1 MNTYIFPIK
10 MNNNS
15 PLKVL
20 IIGMSLLALIILGS
34 QPDLQNNLAKL
45 LNLDPQIIK
54 KNSTKGVEKVK
65 VSRVVDGDTIELI
78 DGRTVRYLN
87 IDTPETKKPGTPV
100 QCFGLEASSFNKK
113 LVDGQEIEIKPDKEN
128 EDGYGRMLRFIFL
141 KGSNNQKVE
150 ESLNAKM
157 VNEGYARSMII
168 KPNTTYQNIFKDL
181 EKEAKNKKL
190 GIWGNCDKPF
200 EG

>member
-1 MNTYIFPIK
+1 MTAYIFPIR

-15 PLKVL
+15 PLAVL
-20 IIGMSLLALIILGS
+20 IIGISLLALVVLGS
-34 QPDLQNNLAKL
+34 RPDLQNNLTKV
-45 LNLDPQIIK
+45 LNLDPKIVE

-65 VSRVVDGDTIELI
+65 VSRVIDGDTVELT

-87 IDTPETKKPGTPV
+87 MDTPETKKPGTPV

-128 EDGYGRMLRFIFL
+128 EDRYGRILRFIFL
-141 KGSNNQKVE
+141 KGSNSQKIE

-190 GIWGNCDKPF
+190 GIWGNCDNPF